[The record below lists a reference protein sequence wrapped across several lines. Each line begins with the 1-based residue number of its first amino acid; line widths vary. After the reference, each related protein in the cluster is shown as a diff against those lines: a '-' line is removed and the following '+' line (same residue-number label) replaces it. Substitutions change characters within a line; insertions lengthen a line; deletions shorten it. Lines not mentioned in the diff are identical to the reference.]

1 MANRLRKFTL
11 PLPDSGVDDRDL
23 CRRVRRRSCCR
34 SLKKGVRESIV
45 RDVSQIES
53 PDREALEHMLGQQL
67 REGQRVMIHV
77 VSFGTST
84 VEPPLDPVD
93 DTATLPAWCHV
104 FEGLSD
110 QETSELEEVILT
122 RADLTRPS

>member
-1 MANRLRKFTL
+1 M
-11 PLPDSGVDDRDL
+11 
-23 CRRVRRRSCCR
+23 
-34 SLKKGVRESIV
+34 ESIV

-77 VSFGTST
+77 VSFGPSV
-84 VEPPLDPVD
+84 VEPPLDPVG
-93 DTATLPAWCHV
+93 DTTTLPAWCHV

-110 QETSELEEVILT
+110 QETSELEEVVLT

>member
-1 MANRLRKFTL
+1 M
-11 PLPDSGVDDRDL
+11 
-23 CRRVRRRSCCR
+23 
-34 SLKKGVRESIV
+34 ESIV

-77 VSFGTST
+77 VSFAPST
-84 VEPPLDPVD
+84 VESPLDSVD
-93 DTATLPAWCHV
+93 DMATLPAWCHV

-122 RADLTRPS
+122 RADFTRPA

>member
-1 MANRLRKFTL
+1 M
-11 PLPDSGVDDRDL
+11 
-23 CRRVRRRSCCR
+23 
-34 SLKKGVRESIV
+34 ESIV

-77 VSFGTST
+77 VSFGPST
-84 VEPPLDPVD
+84 VESPLDSVD

>member
-1 MANRLRKFTL
+1 M
-11 PLPDSGVDDRDL
+11 
-23 CRRVRRRSCCR
+23 
-34 SLKKGVRESIV
+34 ESIV

-77 VSFGTST
+77 VSFGPSV
-84 VEPPLDPVD
+84 VEPPLDPVG
-93 DTATLPAWCHV
+93 DTTTLPAWCHV